1 MYSDEIIND
10 VKSNND
16 IVDVISKYVVLK
28 KSGRNYFGLCPFHS
42 EKSPSFSVSPDK
54 QVFHCFGCGIGGDVI
69 RFITKIDNISFYE
82 AINVLAERA
91 GMKLPDIS
99 NSHEDKKIT
108 ELKEKIYQ
116 INKIVAEFYHENLYK
131 KTSVEAQQYVKKRKL
146 DNKTLKEF
154 QIGYA
159 SNYNEVYKLLKEKG
173 YTDYEIQES
182 ALIKKSK
189 DGKYIDTFRKRLM
202 FPIKD
207 IQGRIIAFGGRILD
221 DSKPKYINSSETKV
235 YNKSRNLF
243 GLYNA
248 KKYST
253 DKIIIVEGYMD
264 VISLH
269 QRGITNVV
277 ASLGTALTE
286 QQGRLLRRYSKQVI
300 IGYDSDSAGQNATM
314 RGLEILQNLGCDIRI
329 LQIEGAKDPDEF
341 VLKYGAEYF
350 KKYVDKAISLVE
362 FKVKILKKDLD
373 IENIND
379 KIKFLKEIAKVLS
392 KINSEMEQEVYED
405 KLAKEYGISKEAIKA
420 EVYKL
425 SFPKKEGIKN
435 LEKRIIVRKEQKQE
449 IPVTEAIRKREKMII
464 YLLLNFSE
472 QSFEQI
478 RAVNIDKIKIENN
491 KKIINEMYNEL
502 EKENG
507 NIDNVM
513 NRLDEELI
521 NYLTEIMTEDFEVTD
536 VKKCIADILTAYEKE
551 ELIDTRNEIVK
562 QLENADNLSKEQEI
576 DLERKL
582 SQVILKLAKIK

>member
-373 IENIND
+373 IENVND

-405 KLAKEYGISKEAIKA
+405 KLAKEYGISKEAIKT

-425 SFPKKEGIKN
+425 SFPRKEGIKN